1 MKAKVLI
8 IWLAGMLALASCGTR
23 YGHVPKVKGKQQHTV
38 VKERKEKQRQAE
50 AVVTVEPKK
59 ATITATEGL
68 ATVNTEKAT
77 APETKQEVKTRK
89 SSAKSAKVA
98 TPAPEQAEAVSKPVD
113 TRKLE
118 RIKKQLNKA
127 EGASPHSWLWYI
139 IVGVIFI
146 LLAAIIGGLAGYI
159 LYVVGVI
166 AVIFGLLALIG
177 IV

>member
-38 VKERKEKQRQAE
+38 VKERKEKQRNVE
-50 AVVTVEPKK
+50 AAVTVEPKR
-59 ATITATEGL
+59 AAIAVMEGD
-68 ATVNTEKAT
+68 AAVNTAPAAT
-77 APETKQEVKTRK
+77 QENREVKTRRK
-89 SSAKSAKVA
+89 NSRVA
-98 TPAPEQAEAVSKPVD
+98 DNVSPTPEQAETVLKPVD
-113 TRKLE
+113 VKKLE
-118 RIKKQLNKA
+118 RIKEQVKQA

>member
-23 YGHVPKVKGKQQHTV
+23 YGHVPKVKGKQQHTA
-38 VKERKEKQRQAE
+38 VKKPDEKQRKAE
-50 AVVTVEPKK
+50 AAVTVAPKK
-59 ATITATEGL
+59 AAIAVMDGS
-68 ATVNTEKAT
+68 AAVNTEQAA
-77 APETKQEVKTRK
+77 APTTTTKKVKSRK
-89 SSAKSAKVA
+89 NRTQLADA
-98 TPAPEQAEAVSKPVD
+98 PAPGQTETVLKPGTV
-113 TRKLE
+113 KKVE
-118 RIKKQLNKA
+118 SIKKQLKQA
-127 EGASPHSWLWYI
+127 EGAATHSWLWYI